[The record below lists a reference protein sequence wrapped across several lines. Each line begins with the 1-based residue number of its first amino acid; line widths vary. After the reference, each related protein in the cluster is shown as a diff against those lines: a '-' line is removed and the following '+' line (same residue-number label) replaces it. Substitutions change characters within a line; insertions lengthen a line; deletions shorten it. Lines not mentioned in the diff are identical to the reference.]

1 MASAVVSSVVSGRSK
16 TEAELRHD
24 LEELERQQQQAWP
37 YSLAVPIFFPGVL
50 VRGILDFRDIKEPR
64 SSAM

>member
-1 MASAVVSSVVSGRSK
+1 MASAVVSSVDSGRSK

-37 YSLAVPIFFPGVL
+37 YSLTEPIFSLGVL
-50 VRGILDFRDIKEPR
+50 V
-64 SSAM
+64 